1 MREALMDTRTKTV
14 VASFVALFGLL
25 ALTAWASINHAQPNR
40 ALQGALFGPSE

>member
-1 MREALMDTRTKTV
+1 MDTRTKTV

-40 ALQGALFGPSE
+40 ALQGALFGITE

>member
-1 MREALMDTRTKTV
+1 MDTRTKTV

-40 ALQGALFGPSE
+40 ALQGALFGLSE